1 MGPYSSNLA
10 RGSCLVL
17 VLKGL
22 RAPVADEVLEVPF
35 LDKFFDLILERDAL
49 FCGVANGSVISAVF
63 VLVSFREV
71 SPHRI
76 WPLVDSR
83 GLCRQE
89 YILK

>member
-1 MGPYSSNLA
+1 M
-10 RGSCLVL
+10 L

-22 RAPVADEVLEVPF
+22 GAPVADEVLEVPF
-35 LDKFFDLILERDAL
+35 SDKFFDLILQRDAL
-49 FCGVANGSVISAVF
+49 FCGVANNSVISAVL

-83 GLCRQE
+83 ELCRQE
-89 YILK
+89 YILT